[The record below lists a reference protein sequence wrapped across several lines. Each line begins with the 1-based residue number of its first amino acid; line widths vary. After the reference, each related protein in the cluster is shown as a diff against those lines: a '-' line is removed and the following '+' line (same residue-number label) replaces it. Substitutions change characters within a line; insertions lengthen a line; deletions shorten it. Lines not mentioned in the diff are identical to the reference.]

1 MNVLGQRAAHGRG
14 FAIAWEGKHGADVID
29 VLEACLVRV
38 QKSPKDVPRKVPAPQ
53 VEAAIESAI
62 ATLDRRHLDHEG

>member
-1 MNVLGQRAAHGRG
+1 MNVLGRNAAHGRG

-38 QKSPKDVPRKVPAPQ
+38 QKNPVGVPRKVPAPE
-53 VEAAIESAI
+53 VEAKIQAAID
-62 ATLDRRHLDHEG
+62 TLDRRHLDDAD